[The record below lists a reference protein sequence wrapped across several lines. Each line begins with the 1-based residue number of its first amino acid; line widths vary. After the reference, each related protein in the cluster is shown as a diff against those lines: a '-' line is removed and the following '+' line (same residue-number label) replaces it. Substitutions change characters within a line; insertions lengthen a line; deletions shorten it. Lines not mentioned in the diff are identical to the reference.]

1 MVSPGAKLRIAILG
15 GGRAAQRRAR
25 RAKKRGLR
33 VRTYRSVR
41 DGGRGETTRLCE
53 SLRRGGT
60 DVVVIVQQFN
70 GHSATEAVRK
80 LCEHLA
86 VPWRMVKR
94 ASELPD
100 TLAEWEDGEGPDAG
114 SSGDAGGRCDDVS
127 E

>member
-1 MVSPGAKLRIAILG
+1 MVSPGTKLRIAILG

-70 GHSATEAVRK
+70 GHSATEAVRQ

-100 TLAEWEDGEGPDAG
+100 TLAEWEDGEGPDVG
-114 SSGDAGGRCDDVS
+114 SSGDAGDRCDDVS